1 MKDALVIIGFGL
13 ILIAIVLFP
22 STERTRHGS
31 EVLHIVEPRETL
43 WSIAE
48 KYNPHMDPREVI
60 QDMRAV
66 NGIGSMIHPGQV
78 LKVPVWDQVVK

>member
-22 STERTRHGS
+22 STVRTRSGS

-60 QDMRAV
+60 QDIRALNDV
-66 NGIGSMIHPGQV
+66 ESVIIPGQQLRV
-78 LKVPVWDQVVK
+78 IVWE

>member
-22 STERTRHGS
+22 STVRTRSGS

-60 QDMRAV
+60 QDIRAL
-66 NGIGSMIHPGQV
+66 NNIGNIIYPGQE
-78 LKVPVWDQVVK
+78 LKVIVWE

>member
-22 STERTRHGS
+22 STVRTRNGS

-60 QDMRAV
+60 QDIRALNDV
-66 NGIGSMIHPGQV
+66 ESVIIPGQQLRV
-78 LKVPVWDQVVK
+78 IVWE

>member
-1 MKDALVIIGFGL
+1 MKAALVIIGFGL
-13 ILIAIVLFP
+13 ILIAIVLLP
-22 STERTRHGS
+22 STVRTKNGS

-60 QDMRAV
+60 QDIRALNDV
-66 NGIGSMIHPGQV
+66 ESVIIPGQQLRV
-78 LKVPVWDQVVK
+78 IVWE